1 MDIEQARFNMV
12 EQQIRPWDVLDQ
24 DILDLLFV
32 VRRENFVPA
41 ALRDLAFVDTPI
53 PLGHGAEMLEPKIE
67 ARVLQE
73 LHVRSTDTALEIGT
87 GSGYM
92 AALLGARA
100 SQVTTVEIEPALAER
115 ARENLIASGALNV
128 RVEVGDAAQGWPVH
142 APYDVILV
150 SGGLPVLPQELV
162 AQLRPGGRLI
172 AFIGEAPLMNATLV
186 TLNADAPPVA
196 ERLAGVEKPKAVE
209 RAFRSYGV
217 GAQILLDLGVREM
230 TLLTSSPFK
239 PAALEGYGLKIVGR
253 APIGGERE

>member
-100 SQVTTVEIEPALAER
+100 SQVTTVEIEPVLAGQ

-128 RVEVGDAAQGWPVH
+128 RVELGDAAQGWPVH

-186 TLNADAPPVA
+186 TLNADGSQTREILFETLLPTLRNA
-196 ERLAGVEKPKAVE
+196 R
-209 RAFRSYGV
+209 
-217 GAQILLDLGVREM
+217 GAQRFV
-230 TLLTSSPFK
+230 F
-239 PAALEGYGLKIVGR
+239 
-253 APIGGERE
+253 